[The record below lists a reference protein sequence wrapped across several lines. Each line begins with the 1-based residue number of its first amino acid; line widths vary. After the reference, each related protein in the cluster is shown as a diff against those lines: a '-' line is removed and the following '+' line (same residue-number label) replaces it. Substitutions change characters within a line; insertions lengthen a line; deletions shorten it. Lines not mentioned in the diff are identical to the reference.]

1 MSSRKYCAAKPGGS
15 KSASLETGS
24 KTRPLGLCSRPPPS
38 PRVRKPPYYQHSR
51 PGRGWQT
58 PDMPE
63 WPGSYST
70 LGVFYYQT
78 GEIAKAREVLNDF
91 KGSNAA
97 GGLDVNRIEEALAKA
112 PTVPSSLHEPM

>member
-1 MSSRKYCAAKPGGS
+1 
-15 KSASLETGS
+15 
-24 KTRPLGLCSRPPPS
+24 
-38 PRVRKPPYYQHSR
+38 
-51 PGRGWQT
+51 
-58 PDMPE
+58 MPE

-91 KGSNAA
+91 KGSIAA

-112 PTVPSSLHEPM
+112 PTVPSSLHEPVSMVVRQQLLQLALPLADRKL

>member
-1 MSSRKYCAAKPGGS
+1 
-15 KSASLETGS
+15 
-24 KTRPLGLCSRPPPS
+24 
-38 PRVRKPPYYQHSR
+38 
-51 PGRGWQT
+51 
-58 PDMPE
+58 MPE

-97 GGLDVNRIEEALAKA
+97 VGLDVNRIEEALAKA
-112 PTVPSSLHEPM
+112 PTVPSSLHEPMSMVVRQQLLQLALPLADRKL